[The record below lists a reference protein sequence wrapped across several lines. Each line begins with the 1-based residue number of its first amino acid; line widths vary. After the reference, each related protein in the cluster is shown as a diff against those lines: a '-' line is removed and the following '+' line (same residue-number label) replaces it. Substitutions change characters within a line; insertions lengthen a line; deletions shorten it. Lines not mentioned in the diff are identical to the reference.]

1 MKFSFLTKINLALG
15 AGLAILL
22 LIGVGAY
29 TTINALLDDAR
40 SESDLHDTVLLL
52 EQVVSQLKTTEAWQH
67 GDLLTVNTS
76 DGKAYQRAH
85 FAVKPALTEA
95 RAAVANTPW
104 LRPWPEIPMAQ
115 RLEAMA
121 QALRSRPKSGLQT
134 ASMLVDSDA
143 NRQLLEKLDHLVE
156 RIKTSESLALQRSR
170 ETNQRSAQTIKLLL
184 LAGGLLSLGLLVW
197 AIVVINRYEARRRRV
212 EAQLSDSVAMS
223 RAVTESMAEGV
234 ITATADGRIANV
246 NAAGLKL
253 FGYRLPELLGRPVT
267 QLIPARHHPAFEV
280 FFNSL
285 LSRPEGFKVSGRE
298 TRGVNKNGDEMAL
311 QVSFGNVTVDGKRLF
326 TAIVFDI
333 TQTQRISDALHAS
346 ESQLRQMSDTVPAL
360 LAYVDAEQRLQFHN
374 KAYEES
380 FDRTRDQIHGKHLRE
395 VLGDTFYQ
403 KVSDKIE
410 EALSGR
416 SVRYEEARINAQG
429 ELRNYDITY
438 LPRYGEGEQQGLVMG
453 YYALGNDITEFKR
466 IDRMKSEF
474 VSTVSHELRTPL
486 TSIRG
491 SLGLISGGVAGVLPD
506 KAQKLVDIAKDNCER
521 LIRLINTILDSE
533 KIESGKMHFALQ
545 VTALQPLLAQAL
557 AANEGFAAQ
566 HQVTLALDAPDSRL
580 HAHIDSDCLMQVITN
595 LLSNAVKFSPPQ
607 TPVQLRLLRVGER
620 VRVEVI
626 DQGSGIPE
634 AFRKRIF
641 QKFSQADSSDAR
653 QNDGTGLGLSISR
666 AIVERMGGRMGF
678 SSEPGQGTVFFFE
691 LPECHAVAGLDTNT
705 TPIAPSYTA
714 PRPRILVCENNSEV
728 AGLLGTLLDQGGFD
742 VDRVDSAAQALE
754 LLTIQAYAAM
764 TLSPQRPDQAGGA
777 LIRALRGEKYTHHL
791 PIVLLSAMARQGQL
805 HFSQQPLLV
814 SGWLEKP
821 MDENRLLLGLRR
833 AIAGIAGNKPRL
845 LHVAG
850 DQDIQ
855 RITAALSQDLGT
867 FESAATLDQAR
878 THLRTGQVGAVL
890 LDLDLGPGAISGA
903 ELLAEL
909 APSPPVLIF
918 SASDVSAVHQERRIA
933 LLLKTTRS
941 EAEMKATPAPV
952 LARPTPRQPHH

>member
-298 TRGVNKNGDEMAL
+298 TRA
-311 QVSFGNVTVDGKRLF
+311 
-326 TAIVFDI
+326 
-333 TQTQRISDALHAS
+333 
-346 ESQLRQMSDTVPAL
+346 
-360 LAYVDAEQRLQFHN
+360 
-374 KAYEES
+374 
-380 FDRTRDQIHGKHLRE
+380 
-395 VLGDTFYQ
+395 
-403 KVSDKIE
+403 
-410 EALSGR
+410 
-416 SVRYEEARINAQG
+416 
-429 ELRNYDITY
+429 
-438 LPRYGEGEQQGLVMG
+438 
-453 YYALGNDITEFKR
+453 
-466 IDRMKSEF
+466 
-474 VSTVSHELRTPL
+474 
-486 TSIRG
+486 
-491 SLGLISGGVAGVLPD
+491 
-506 KAQKLVDIAKDNCER
+506 
-521 LIRLINTILDSE
+521 
-533 KIESGKMHFALQ
+533 
-545 VTALQPLLAQAL
+545 
-557 AANEGFAAQ
+557 
-566 HQVTLALDAPDSRL
+566 
-580 HAHIDSDCLMQVITN
+580 
-595 LLSNAVKFSPPQ
+595 
-607 TPVQLRLLRVGER
+607 
-620 VRVEVI
+620 
-626 DQGSGIPE
+626 
-634 AFRKRIF
+634 
-641 QKFSQADSSDAR
+641 
-653 QNDGTGLGLSISR
+653 
-666 AIVERMGGRMGF
+666 
-678 SSEPGQGTVFFFE
+678 
-691 LPECHAVAGLDTNT
+691 
-705 TPIAPSYTA
+705 
-714 PRPRILVCENNSEV
+714 
-728 AGLLGTLLDQGGFD
+728 
-742 VDRVDSAAQALE
+742 
-754 LLTIQAYAAM
+754 
-764 TLSPQRPDQAGGA
+764 
-777 LIRALRGEKYTHHL
+777 
-791 PIVLLSAMARQGQL
+791 
-805 HFSQQPLLV
+805 
-814 SGWLEKP
+814 
-821 MDENRLLLGLRR
+821 
-833 AIAGIAGNKPRL
+833 
-845 LHVAG
+845 
-850 DQDIQ
+850 
-855 RITAALSQDLGT
+855 
-867 FESAATLDQAR
+867 
-878 THLRTGQVGAVL
+878 
-890 LDLDLGPGAISGA
+890 
-903 ELLAEL
+903 
-909 APSPPVLIF
+909 
-918 SASDVSAVHQERRIA
+918 
-933 LLLKTTRS
+933 
-941 EAEMKATPAPV
+941 
-952 LARPTPRQPHH
+952 